1 MPALQRRA
9 AAYVRAAY
17 AREAV
22 LKKVDFE
29 TYNRVC
35 MSSNSTHFHDLCRA
49 RAALHPA
56 HGHYL
61 PLDAP
66 AEQQSNLEIARNTA
80 TGAVI
85 ECNNIL
91 MEEEKRAM
99 SPQVLSIIAG
109 NKSASCVETA
119 YSWWTAPLAPHS
131 ARWSADAWRAAM
143 SATLGY
149 CPPGLEP
156 LATADDPIMR
166 KSLSHKSYGTSI
178 KRHNN
183 VVREEHSIERQAHW
197 VSATEVSN
205 LYPDGR
211 RPDTAGIT
219 PQGVFRMTD
228 VKVTDPHTAA
238 RLANGATVQSVII
251 SAENEKHRKYNS
263 GDCLLGQDVKLT
275 PLVFT
280 PGGRIGPAAED
291 HFRDLSQEIASIRA
305 PFKPEEQRA
314 ALANSIYRGI
324 RTRMAV
330 AVQRGIAVQILTFGL
345 ERRFGA
351 SLQNILKHFPVAARP
366 NTHVLPIR
374 PLGVT

>member
-1 MPALQRRA
+1 M
-9 AAYVRAAY
+9 
-17 AREAV
+17 
-22 LKKVDFE
+22 
-29 TYNRVC
+29 
-35 MSSNSTHFHDLCRA
+35 
-49 RAALHPA
+49 
-56 HGHYL
+56 
-61 PLDAP
+61 
-66 AEQQSNLEIARNTA
+66 
-80 TGAVI
+80 
-85 ECNNIL
+85 
-91 MEEEKRAM
+91 
-99 SPQVLSIIAG
+99 
-109 NKSASCVETA
+109 
-119 YSWWTAPLAPHS
+119 
-131 ARWSADAWRAAM
+131 
-143 SATLGY
+143 
-149 CPPGLEP
+149 
-156 LATADDPIMR
+156 
-166 KSLSHKSYGTSI
+166 
-178 KRHNN
+178 
-183 VVREEHSIERQAHW
+183 REEHAIERQASW
-197 VSATEVSN
+197 VSATEVSG

-238 RLANGATVQSVII
+238 RLNNGATVQSVII

-280 PGGRIGPAAED
+280 PGGRIGTAAED

-345 ERRFGA
+345 ERRFGV
-351 SLQNILKHFPVAARP
+351 SLKDILKHFPSAARP
-366 NTHVLPIR
+366 HTHVLPIR